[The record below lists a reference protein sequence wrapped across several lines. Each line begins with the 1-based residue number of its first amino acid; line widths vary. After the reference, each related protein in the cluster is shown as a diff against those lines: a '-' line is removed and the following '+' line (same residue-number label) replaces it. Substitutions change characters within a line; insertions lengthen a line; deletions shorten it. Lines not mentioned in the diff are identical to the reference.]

1 MSISIHGYV
10 CKNNVDEKIVLV
22 LLHWSFNTTDMF
34 GSHTWRV
41 EGGGGTISTGGSHKY
56 LGEFVGHTGYLLL
69 FRVC

>member
-1 MSISIHGYV
+1 MSISIHGHV
-10 CKNNVDEKIVLV
+10 CKNNVDEKKIVLV
-22 LLHWSFNTTDMF
+22 LLNWSFNTTDMF

-41 EGGGGTISTGGSHKY
+41 EEGGTILTGGSHKY